1 MRVAIDARLLAYSS
15 GGICQYTVQLARS
28 LAQVAQFDQF
38 ILVQSVRQSGCPITA
53 PNFTSVRVRTPPHH
67 RLEQWL
73 FPLEVA
79 RLRVDL
85 LHSPDFIPPFH
96 RRCKSVITV
105 HDLGFFYYPESLT
118 SESLRYYRQVR
129 RAVQSADAIIAVS
142 HQTARDLIELAGA
155 PEEKITVV
163 YEAASPSLRPLPP
176 QEARAQVAAR
186 WGITRPYFLFVST
199 IEPRK
204 NLATLLRALVHVRQ
218 THDVELAVVGGRG
231 WLYEPTLALLHHL
244 GLDPYVRLLGT
255 VPNEE
260 LPALYSGSIALVYP
274 SLYEGFGLPPLEAM
288 ACGAPV
294 VASNAACLPEI
305 IGDAGLLV
313 DPRDDVAL
321 ANAMLHVLEDTAL
334 RDNLVA
340 AGYARA
346 ARFSWRQTA
355 LETLNV
361 YRKAAERL

>member
-15 GGICQYTVQLARS
+15 GGICQYTVQLARG
-28 LAQVAQFDQF
+28 LAEVDQVDQF
-38 ILVQSVRQSGCPITA
+38 ILVQSVHQKGCPITA
-53 PNFTSVRVRTPPHH
+53 PNFSSIRVRTPPHH
-67 RLEQWL
+67 RLEQL
-73 FPLEVA
+73 FLPLEMA
-79 RLRVDL
+79 PLRIDL

-118 SESLRYYRQVR
+118 DESLRYYRQVR

-142 HQTARDLIELAGA
+142 RQTARDLVELAGA
-155 PEEKITVV
+155 PEDKISVV
-163 YEAASPSLRPLPP
+163 YEAASPSLRPQPP
-176 QEARAQVAAR
+176 HEARAQVTAR

-218 THDVELAVVGGRG
+218 VHDVELAVVGSYG
-231 WLYEPTLALLHHL
+231 WLYEPTLALLHDLDL
-244 GLDPYVRLLGT
+244 GASVRLLGT

-260 LPALYSGSIALVYP
+260 LPVLYSGSIALVYP

-294 VASNAACLPEI
+294 VASNAPCLPEI

-313 DPRDDVAL
+313 DPRDDRAL
-321 ANAMLHVLEDTAL
+321 ADAMLRVMEDPAL
-334 RDNLVA
+334 RESLIA
-340 AGYARA
+340 AGHIRA

-361 YRKAAERL
+361 YRKAVGC